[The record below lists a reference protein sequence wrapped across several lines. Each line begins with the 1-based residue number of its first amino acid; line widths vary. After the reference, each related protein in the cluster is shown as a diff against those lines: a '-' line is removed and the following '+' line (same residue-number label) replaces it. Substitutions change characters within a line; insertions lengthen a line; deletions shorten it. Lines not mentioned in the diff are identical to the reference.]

1 MQLREE
7 KAESAALRLALLG
20 GSTEPGILDWHDS
33 CGWPYSVAPQS
44 ELAKQCMVCTYI
56 TVYNCVQTFVCM
68 TMSMGTGA
76 PSTVH
81 LILDGDFDSFDKE
94 TKSNHMTADIAAALK
109 LDPVRISIG
118 ECMAGSIIAQVV
130 VIVCSV

>member
-1 MQLREE
+1 MPMQGGAAEYEHQRVVDGL
-7 KAESAALRLALLG
+7 KAELAAERKRLQAM
-20 GSTEPGILDWHDS
+20 
-33 CGWPYSVAPQS
+33 A
-44 ELAKQCMVCTYI
+44 A
-56 TVYNCVQTFVCM
+56 
-68 TMSMGTGA
+68 A